1 MNKCL
6 ITITDLRGVREQG
19 VRGDIQHH
27 SSVISNG
34 GTYMLIIL
42 TILDDFLLYVL
53 TLISSQS
60 LIL

>member
-42 TILDDFLLYVL
+42 TILDDFFYM
-53 TLISSQS
+53 SSH
-60 LIL
+60 